1 MAALPPLTL
10 TRAGSSA
17 SVFSTATVE
26 PLKASLISKR
36 SMSALV
42 MPSFSKHLGTAQMG
56 ATSTYFMSMPYEAW
70 APMVAMMVQPSAS
83 ALSRLITTTAAAPSL
98 MIEALPA
105 VVTPPC
111 LKAGFIL
118 ANCS

>member
-1 MAALPPLTL
+1 
-10 TRAGSSA
+10 
-17 SVFSTATVE
+17 
-26 PLKASLISKR
+26 
-36 SMSALV
+36 
-42 MPSFSKHLGTAQMG
+42 
-56 ATSTYFMSMPYEAW
+56 
-70 APMVAMMVQPSAS
+70 MMVQPSAS